1 MIMHKQ
7 KGATLIVV
15 LVMLVALTV
24 IGTLAI
30 RQSVVSLNIATNG
43 QAQQLLIQ
51 NSDAATFNVEES
63 SNLVRSL
70 AKDGMFGF
78 IKGPTNRGKEL
89 VFCYRGSRSQFFSL
103 SQASIMQDIG
113 GQLVNN
119 SNGTAGYCNVG
130 NANFFTSARRA
141 VITQVAVRFTEG
153 GDVSPFQFA
162 IRGTDPEKAK
172 IEETE
177 RVVVQ
182 ATSLVPA
189 LSTATD
195 AQINSCL
202 SENLNYSTGATRNVA
217 RCLNALNV
225 PFTTHVTEYTLGQG
239 FL

>member
-1 MIMHKQ
+1 MIHKQ

-15 LVMLVALTV
+15 LILLIALTV

-30 RQSVVSLNIATNG
+30 RQSIVSLNIATNG
-43 QAQQLLIQ
+43 QAQQLLTQ
-51 NSDAATFNVEES
+51 NSDAATFNVEDS
-63 SNLVRSL
+63 RNLVKSL

-78 IKGPTNRGKEL
+78 IKGPTNKGKEL
-89 VFCYRGSRSQFFSL
+89 VFCYRGSRSQFFTL
-103 SQASIMQDIG
+103 SQASIMQEVG
-113 GQLVNN
+113 TNLVNN
-119 SNGTAGYCNVG
+119 AIGTAGYCNVG
-130 NANFFTSARRA
+130 DTNFFTSARRA
-141 VITQVAVRFTEG
+141 VITQIAVSFVEG

-195 AQINSCL
+195 AQINNCL
-202 SENLNYSTGATRNVA
+202 SARLNHSDSTTRSVTG
-217 RCLNALNV
+217 CLRGLNV